1 MANILLNYQTN
12 NLRYAVNE
20 LTDHNLYSWRALGNE
35 FAKNTVIPLH
45 DNLIDNVDIFEK
57 ERGDLAKGILAYIEE
72 KDIDLIFPL
81 YNDMMFPYL
90 YKKLGFT
97 DKQCNILSSKQ
108 AYTAFAKS
116 VGVTVPNTYTD
127 IKQVTYPIIAKPVN
141 GTGSIGVK
149 VLNDY
154 SEYFFFAS
162 GEDIQYNDLGKHYI
176 FQDFI
181 DGPTIS
187 CAGRIVDGDILF
199 DCVYTI
205 ESSDLPY
212 RAETGFL
219 LNSYYKNTDPI
230 KEQIEKLS
238 NGLEL
243 TNCAWMADFISGRDG
258 QFYLVDFSPRLSV
271 SAQVLIKHSAGI
283 DYNKLIVDS
292 LLYKDKTKVHLDK
305 CVVYKYFDVAKGK
318 HKVEFRGD
326 ATLADELTL
335 PAEQS
340 YLTRMDMLMGSKGFC
355 VTSGATLTE
364 AHDKWQ
370 TIASDII
377 ITKLD

>member
-1 MANILLNYQTN
+1 MANILLNYTSS
-12 NLRYAVNE
+12 LRYAVEE
-20 LTDHNLYSWRALGNE
+20 LTDHNLYSWRGLGND
-35 FAKNTVIPLH
+35 FAKKTVIPLH
-45 DNLIDNVDIFEK
+45 DTLKDNIDIFEK
-57 ERGDLAKGILAYIEE
+57 ERGDLGREILNFVQE
-72 KDIDLIFPL
+72 KNIDLIFPL
-81 YNDMMFPYL
+81 YNDMLFPYL
-90 YKKLGFT
+90 YDKLGFT
-97 DKQCNILSSKQ
+97 KEQADVLSNKETYTQLAKDLNIL
-108 AYTAFAKS
+108 
-116 VGVTVPNTYTD
+116 VPNTYTN
-127 IKQVTYPIIAKPVN
+127 IKEAKYPIIAKPVN

-162 GEDIQYNDLGKHYI
+162 GEDIQYNDLGKYYI

-305 CVVYKYFDVAKGK
+305 CVVYKYFDIAKGK

-355 VTSGATLTE
+355 VTSGATPTE

-370 TIASDII
+370 TIASNII